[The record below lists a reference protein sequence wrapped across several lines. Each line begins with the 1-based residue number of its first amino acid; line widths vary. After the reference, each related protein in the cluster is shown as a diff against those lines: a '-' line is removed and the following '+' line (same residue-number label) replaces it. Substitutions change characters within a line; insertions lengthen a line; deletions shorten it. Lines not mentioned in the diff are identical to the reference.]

1 MKKILYHIFLLLC
14 IAVFCI
20 SAYKLYGYYKSY
32 KEAKDTYEKIKKD
45 NVKKTHGDRT
55 IDFDK
60 LRAKNPDIVGWV
72 YAKGTGIDYPI
83 VQGKDNEEYL
93 HMDYN
98 KQKSSSGTIFLDHGC
113 DKSFISDN
121 NIIYGH
127 HMKNGTMFAKLLK
140 FREESFLKK
149 HHVII
154 LYTPKKTMHLKVISA
169 YAVKAQ
175 EQMPI
180 TFANEVQK
188 KEYITKAPT
197 WCSVDLRDGNQA
209 LIIPMSLDEKV
220 EFFKLLVKVGFKE
233 IEVGFP
239 AASETEYTFLRTLI
253 ENDLIPDDVTIQVL
267 TQAREHIIKKT
278 FEALKGAKRAIV
290 HVYNSTSVA
299 QREQVF
305 KKSKEEILKIAVDGA
320 ALLKKLADETEGN
333 FQFEYSP
340 ESFTGTEP
348 EYALE
353 VCNAVLDVWQP
364 TADNKCIINLPVT
377 VQHSMPHVYASQVE
391 YMCENLKY
399 RENVIVSL
407 HPHND
412 RGCGVADSEMGL
424 LAGADR
430 IEGTLFGNGERT
442 GNVDIVTLGM
452 NMYSQGVDP
461 KLNFSDMPHICEIY
475 EECTGMKVGERSPY
489 SGALVFAAF
498 SGSHQDA
505 IAKGMHWRD
514 DKDPDHWNVP
524 YLPIDPTDVG
534 RNYDADVIRINSQSG
549 KGGVGY
555 ILETKFGLN
564 LPPKMREA
572 MGYATKAV
580 SDHKHKELHPDEI
593 FNLFKQTFEN
603 ITEPYSINEVHFQ
616 QKDGGIVTK
625 VTSTFRGKTITTEAS
640 GNGRLDAVSN
650 ALKKA
655 YELKYSLETY
665 QEHALERSSS
675 SKAIA
680 YVGIKKPDGTLAW
693 GAGVDAD
700 IIRASIDALVTAI
713 NNR

>member
-1 MKKILYHIFLLLC
+1 MMTPSKYKRQYYMPPVKCMKW
-14 IAVFCI
+14 A
-20 SAYKLYGYYKSY
+20 
-32 KEAKDTYEKIKKD
+32 E
-45 NVKKTHGDRT
+45 
-55 IDFDK
+55 
-60 LRAKNPDIVGWV
+60 
-72 YAKGTGIDYPI
+72 
-83 VQGKDNEEYL
+83 
-93 HMDYN
+93 
-98 KQKSSSGTIFLDHGC
+98 
-113 DKSFISDN
+113 
-121 NIIYGH
+121 
-127 HMKNGTMFAKLLK
+127 
-140 FREESFLKK
+140 
-149 HHVII
+149 
-154 LYTPKKTMHLKVISA
+154 
-169 YAVKAQ
+169 
-175 EQMPI
+175 
-180 TFANEVQK
+180 
-188 KEYITKAPT
+188 KEYVDKAPI

-209 LIIPMSLDEKV
+209 LVIPMSLEQKV
-220 EFFKLLVKVGFKE
+220 EFFKLLVKIGFKE

-239 AASETEYTFLRTLI
+239 AASETEYEFLRTLI
-253 ENDLIPDDVTIQVL
+253 EQNLIPEDVTIQVL
-267 TQAREHIIKKT
+267 TQAREHIIRKT
-278 FEALKGAKRAIV
+278 FEAVKGAPKAIV
-290 HVYNSTSVA
+290 HVYNSTSVS

-364 TADNKCIINLPVT
+364 TEDNKAIINLPVT
-377 VQHSMPHVYASQVE
+377 VEHSMPHVYASQVE
-391 YMCENLKY
+391 YMCDNLKY

-461 KLNFSDMPHICEIY
+461 KIDFSDMPHICEVY
-475 EECTGMKVGERSPY
+475 EKCTGMQIYERSPY

-505 IAKGMHWRD
+505 IAKGMHWRENGNLE
-514 DKDPDHWNVP
+514 HWTVP

-572 MGYATKAV
+572 MGYAAKAV

-593 FNLFKQTFEN
+593 FSLFKSTFEN
-603 ITEPYSINEVHFQ
+603 VVEPYSINEVHFQ
-616 QKDGGIVTK
+616 QKDGGIVTQ
-625 VTSTFRGKTITTEAS
+625 VTSTFRGKTIVTEAT

-655 YELKYSLETY
+655 YELKYTLETY
-665 QEHALERSSS
+665 QEHALERSST

-680 YVGIKKPDGTLAW
+680 YVGIRKPDGTLAW
-693 GAGVDAD
+693 GAGVDPD

>member
-1 MKKILYHIFLLLC
+1 MMTPSKYKRQYYMPPVKCMKW
-14 IAVFCI
+14 A
-20 SAYKLYGYYKSY
+20 
-32 KEAKDTYEKIKKD
+32 E
-45 NVKKTHGDRT
+45 
-55 IDFDK
+55 
-60 LRAKNPDIVGWV
+60 
-72 YAKGTGIDYPI
+72 
-83 VQGKDNEEYL
+83 
-93 HMDYN
+93 
-98 KQKSSSGTIFLDHGC
+98 
-113 DKSFISDN
+113 
-121 NIIYGH
+121 
-127 HMKNGTMFAKLLK
+127 
-140 FREESFLKK
+140 
-149 HHVII
+149 
-154 LYTPKKTMHLKVISA
+154 
-169 YAVKAQ
+169 
-175 EQMPI
+175 
-180 TFANEVQK
+180 
-188 KEYITKAPT
+188 KEYVDKAPI

-209 LIIPMSLDEKV
+209 LVIPMSLEQKV
-220 EFFKLLVKVGFKE
+220 EFFKLLVKIGFKE

-239 AASETEYTFLRTLI
+239 AASETEYEFLRTLI
-253 ENDLIPDDVTIQVL
+253 EQNLIPEDVTIQVL
-267 TQAREHIIKKT
+267 TQAREHIIRKT
-278 FEALKGAKRAIV
+278 FEAVKGATKAIV
-290 HVYNSTSVA
+290 HVYNSTSVS

-364 TADNKCIINLPVT
+364 TEDNKAIINLPVT
-377 VQHSMPHVYASQVE
+377 VEHSMPHVYASQVE
-391 YMCENLKY
+391 YMCDNLKY

-461 KLNFSDMPHICEIY
+461 KIDFSDMPHICEVY
-475 EECTGMKVGERSPY
+475 EKCTGMQIYERSPY

-505 IAKGMHWRD
+505 IAKGMHWRENGD
-514 DKDPDHWNVP
+514 LEHWTVP

-572 MGYATKAV
+572 MGYAAKAV

-593 FNLFKQTFEN
+593 FSLFKSTFEN
-603 ITEPYSINEVHFQ
+603 VVEPYSINEVHFQ
-616 QKDGGIVTK
+616 QKDGGIVTQ
-625 VTSTFRGKTITTEAS
+625 VTSTFRGKTIVTEAT

-655 YELKYSLETY
+655 YELKYTLETY
-665 QEHALERSSS
+665 QEHALERSST

-680 YVGIKKPDGTLAW
+680 YVGIRKPDGTLAW
-693 GAGVDAD
+693 GAGVDPD

>member
-1 MKKILYHIFLLLC
+1 MMNVSKYKKQ
-14 IAVFCI
+14 
-20 SAYKLYGYYKSY
+20 YYLPP
-32 KEAKDTYEKIKKD
+32 ETCMDWAKKD
-45 NVKKTHGDRT
+45 Y
-55 IDFDK
+55 ID
-60 LRAKNPDIVGWV
+60 
-72 YAKGTGIDYPI
+72 
-83 VQGKDNEEYL
+83 
-93 HMDYN
+93 
-98 KQKSSSGTIFLDHGC
+98 
-113 DKSFISDN
+113 
-121 NIIYGH
+121 
-127 HMKNGTMFAKLLK
+127 
-140 FREESFLKK
+140 
-149 HHVII
+149 
-154 LYTPKKTMHLKVISA
+154 
-169 YAVKAQ
+169 
-175 EQMPI
+175 
-180 TFANEVQK
+180 
-188 KEYITKAPT
+188 KAPA

-209 LIIPMSLDEKV
+209 LVIPMSLEQKV
-220 EFFKLLVKVGFKE
+220 EFFKLLVQIGFKE

-253 ENDLIPDDVTIQVL
+253 DRKLIPEDVTIQVL
-267 TQAREHIIKKT
+267 TQAREHIIRKT
-278 FEALKGAKRAIV
+278 FEAVKGAPKAIV

-305 KKSKEEILKIAVDGA
+305 KKSKEEILKIAVEGA
-320 ALLKKLADETEGN
+320 KLLKELAEQTEGN

-353 VCNAVLDVWQP
+353 VCNAVIDVWQP
-364 TADNKCIINLPVT
+364 TPDNKCIINLPVT
-377 VQHSMPHVYASQVE
+377 VEHSMPHVYASQVE
-391 YMCENLKY
+391 YMCKHMLR

-412 RGCGVADSEMGL
+412 RGCGVADSEMGI

-461 KLNFSDMPHICEIY
+461 KLDFSDMPHICEVY
-475 EECTGMKVGERSPY
+475 ERCTGMTVGERSPY

-505 IAKGMHWRD
+505 IAKGMHWIEE
-514 DKDPDHWNVP
+514 KDPNRWTVP
-524 YLPIDPTDVG
+524 YRPIDPTDVG

-555 ILETKFGLN
+555 ILETKYGLN

-572 MGYATKAV
+572 MGYAAKGV
-580 SDHKHKELHPDEI
+580 SDHLHKELHPDEI
-593 FNLFKQTFEN
+593 FDLFKKTFEN
-603 ITEPYSINEVHFQ
+603 VGQPYSINEVHFQ
-616 QKDGGIVTK
+616 QTSEGITTK
-625 VTSTFRGKTITTEAS
+625 VISTFNGKTITTEAV

-655 YELKYSLETY
+655 YELKYSLEVY

-680 YVGIKKPDGTLAW
+680 YVGIKKPDGTMAW
-693 GAGVDAD
+693 GAGVDPD